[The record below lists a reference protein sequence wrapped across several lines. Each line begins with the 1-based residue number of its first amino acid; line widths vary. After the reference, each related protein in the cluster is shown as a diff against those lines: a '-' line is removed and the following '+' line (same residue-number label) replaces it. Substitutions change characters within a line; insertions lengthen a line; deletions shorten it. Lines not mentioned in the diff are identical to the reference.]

1 MKYPAQRP
9 RDKILWVLTNFGC
22 KMTLGELARRTGI
35 RNHELDNILEGLEK
49 EKQITITLIPS
60 GIGRPKRMIALKKQ
74 YA

>member
-49 EKQITITLIPS
+49 EEQIIITPIL
-60 GIGRPKRMIALKKQ
+60 GGMGRPKRAIALKKR
-74 YA
+74 